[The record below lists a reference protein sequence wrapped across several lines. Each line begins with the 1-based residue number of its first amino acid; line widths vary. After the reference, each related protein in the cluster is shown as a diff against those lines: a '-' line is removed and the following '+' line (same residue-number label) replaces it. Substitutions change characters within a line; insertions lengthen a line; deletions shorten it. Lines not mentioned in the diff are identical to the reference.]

1 VCEEPSSSRQIN
13 FAVGTASAAGA
24 RMNMNT
30 RAAAKWIRRL
40 SPKRAKADLSRFV
53 HHTIG
58 EHLKPNVIINA
69 LFTPP
74 ISDTVIPLVNP
85 RRYTQQS
92 IWRQNW
98 NVRSADQ
105 PLPLPP
111 AELRYYKYDATDYL
125 AIGREDALIVRG
137 FLDRLGV
144 RLNGVSV
151 MDWGCRDGR
160 VLRHFADEARVC
172 DFWGVDQHGPTM
184 EWAKQNLSPPFRFVT
199 CTQYPHLPFED
210 RTFDVIVAISV
221 LTHISL
227 LSDTWLMELRRILK
241 PGGYGLFTV
250 HDEHTWRFL
259 QQNDSKRAIYDIEQ
273 QDIAA
278 AEGGDLVVV
287 EGPSLASEYVNVFY
301 STTRIRREWSQYF
314 EIVSIEPYAYVQQSM
329 VVVKKPIES
338 RAP

>member
-1 VCEEPSSSRQIN
+1 MDR
-13 FAVGTASAAGA
+13 
-24 RMNMNT
+24 
-30 RAAAKWIRRL
+30 RAAATWIRRL
-40 SPKRAKADLSRFV
+40 SPKRAKADVSKFV
-53 HHTIG
+53 RHTIG
-58 EHLKPNVIINA
+58 EHLKPNVIISA

-74 ISDTVIPLVNP
+74 TSDTVIPLANP

-98 NVRSADQ
+98 NVRSVNQ

-111 AELRYYKYDATDYL
+111 TELRYYKYDDADYL
-125 AIGREDALIVRG
+125 ALGGEDASIVRR

-144 RLNGVSV
+144 RLNGISL

-160 VLRHFADEARVC
+160 VLRHFADEARAG

-199 CTQYPHLPFED
+199 GTQFPHLPFED
-210 RTFDVIVAISV
+210 RTFDVIVAVSV
-221 LTHISL
+221 FTQIFLLT
-227 LSDTWLMELRRILK
+227 DAWLMELRRILK

-250 HDEHTWRFL
+250 NDEHTWRFL
-259 QQNDSKRAIYDIEQ
+259 QQNDSKRALYEIEQ

-301 STTRIRREWSQYF
+301 STTRIRGEWSQYF
-314 EIVSIEPYAYVQQSM
+314 EIVSIEPRAYVQQSI
-329 VVVKKPIES
+329 VVVRKP
-338 RAP
+338 AHTHPL